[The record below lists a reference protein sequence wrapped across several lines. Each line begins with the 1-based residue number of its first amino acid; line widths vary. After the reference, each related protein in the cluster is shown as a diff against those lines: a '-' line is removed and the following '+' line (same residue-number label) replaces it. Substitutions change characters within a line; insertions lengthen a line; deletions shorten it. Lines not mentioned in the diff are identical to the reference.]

1 MSGSDT
7 LRDKAIRVRSLQ
19 TVDRVDPRSCGSSA
33 FPATAIK
40 PASRHSTLDT
50 PPSFAV
56 TRHPSLITRTPATA
70 SVRILG
76 IDPGLVVTGFGVI
89 DHADRKVAYIASGC
103 IRTPKGE
110 LAQRL
115 KTILDGLAEVI
126 AAHGPVQVALEKVFV
141 NANPQSTLL
150 LGQARG
156 TAICSAVM
164 HGLPLAEY
172 TALQVK
178 QAVVGNG
185 HADKRQVQEMVR
197 RLLRLGGNPSSDA
210 ADALAC
216 AICHAHG
223 GQGLGRLATAGFR
236 MKRGRLV

>member
-1 MSGSDT
+1 MLSRRNRFDASP
-7 LRDKAIRVRSLQ
+7 LS
-19 TVDRVDPRSCGSSA
+19 PFSSQGC
-33 FPATAIK
+33 
-40 PASRHSTLDT
+40 L
-50 PPSFAV
+50 
-56 TRHPSLITRTPATA
+56 
-70 SVRILG
+70 RILG
-76 IDPGLVVTGFGVI
+76 IDPGLVVTGFGILDKTGNRLSYVT
-89 DHADRKVAYIASGC
+89 SGC

-126 AAHGPVQVALEKVFV
+126 SAHAPAQVALEKVFV

-156 TAICSAVM
+156 TAICAAVL

-185 HADKRQVQEMVR
+185 HAGKEQVQDMVR
-197 RLLRLGGNPSSDA
+197 RLLKLGGNPGPDA

-223 GQGLGRLATAGFR
+223 GQGLGRIATAGYR
-236 MKRGRLV
+236 MKKGRLV